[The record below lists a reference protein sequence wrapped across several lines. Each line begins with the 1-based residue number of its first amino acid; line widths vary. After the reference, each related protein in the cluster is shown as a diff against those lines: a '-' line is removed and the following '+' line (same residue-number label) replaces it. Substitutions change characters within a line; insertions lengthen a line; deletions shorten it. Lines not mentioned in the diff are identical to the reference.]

1 MPAKTQGKLDS
12 EEKRSTVKQSDDKN
26 KKDIVAQ
33 PKKKKVTTVN
43 KQPTPPKLK
52 LLFTVVNRDKA
63 DVFTALLESFE
74 VNMQLIV
81 AAEGT
86 ATTEMLHFLGYS
98 DNKKAVIISTIREDR
113 CNEALNMLDE
123 KFKTIKG
130 GKGIAFTAPMTGTIG
145 VAVYQF
151 LSNTLK

>member
-1 MPAKTQGKLDS
+1 MKNENEKTP
-12 EEKRSTVKQSDDKN
+12 V
-26 KKDIVAQ
+26 VQ
-33 PKKKKVTTVN
+33 PKKKKVTTVS

-113 CNEALNMLDE
+113 CGDALSMLEE
-123 KFKTIKG
+123 KFKTIKD

>member
-1 MPAKTQGKLDS
+1 MAAKDQNKLDNAG
-12 EEKRSTVKQSDDKN
+12 KTPVARSNAEKN
-26 KKDIVAQ
+26 KKDIASQ

-63 DVFTALLESFE
+63 DIFTALLESFE